1 MNFLP
6 RFSRLMAEALHYG
19 SAPEGLALPLPEV
32 HERLKALADEERN
45 RPLPTVESA
54 ASESPSLRLPEA
66 AVASVVRPRRRCAC
80 ADRAYRGDRVPPSA
94 RTARSSDNAEN

>member
-45 RPLPTVESA
+45 RPLPTV
-54 ASESPSLRLPEA
+54 
-66 AVASVVRPRRRCAC
+66 
-80 ADRAYRGDRVPPSA
+80 
-94 RTARSSDNAEN
+94 